1 MDAHSSV
8 HVPLSSPDGSR
19 KTSSQE
25 EDVEEEEEEEEDE
38 VSEGA
43 AAAPP
48 TRASGLSSLL
58 QEAAR
63 MPGRSPAVTRVMTG
77 PLFRMPQNVII
88 GLDAAVDGQN
98 QAEAQEKEKPAP
110 SRDPERLRKIQ
121 ERSECLRNQGQY
133 LIQSHF
139 VVILCTTGKNVL

>member
-1 MDAHSSV
+1 M
-8 HVPLSSPDGSR
+8 
-19 KTSSQE
+19 E
-25 EDVEEEEEEEEDE
+25 EDEEEEEDE

-77 PLFRMPQNVII
+77 PLFRMPQNVIV
-88 GLDAAVDGQN
+88 GLDAAVDGRN

-110 SRDPERLRKIQ
+110 SRDPERLRMIQ
-121 ERSECLRNQGQY
+121 ERSECLRNPGNQGQY

-139 VVILCTTGKNVL
+139 IVILCTTGKNVL